1 MGMKKL
7 AQILL
12 PLLVTASIS
21 SYANTSTKPMP
32 IFDSHSHYSLADSLA
47 LSPEQIQ
54 QRYDRNHIIGAL
66 ISSTPT
72 TKTELLYQAMPN
84 RIIPFLSLY
93 KTKANK
99 PNWMLDLT
107 TLNNLNAT
115 LNHFSYQGI
124 GEFHIFKQDVYSPVL
139 TQVIKIA
146 QQRDLTV
153 MIHGDAEIVDRIFK
167 LAPNTT
173 VIWAHLGTHPTPE
186 FLSQVFK
193 RHPKKLYMD
202 TSVRD
207 TLFVTSEGQL
217 KPEWRTFFIQH
228 QDKLLAAIDTF
239 STQRWLKFDD
249 AVSQIRLWL
258 EQLPQPVAE
267 KIAYQNA
274 LKLFQPPQ

>member
-1 MGMKKL
+1 MKTL
-7 AQILL
+7 TQILL
-12 PLLVTASIS
+12 TLLIFVPVKI
-21 SYANTSTKPMP
+21 YANTSASPMP
-32 IFDSHSHYSLADSLA
+32 IFDSHSHYSLADSQT
-47 LSPEQIQ
+47 LSPEQIRQ
-54 QRYDRNHIIGAL
+54 LYDRNHIIGAL

-107 TLNNLNAT
+107 TLNGLNAK
-115 LNHFSYQGI
+115 LDHFPYQGI
-124 GEFHIFKQDVYSPVL
+124 GEFHIFKQDAYSPVL
-139 TQVIKIA
+139 AKAITTA
-146 QQRDLTV
+146 QQKNLMI
-153 MIHGDAEIVDRIFK
+153 MIHGDAEIVDQIFK

-186 FLSQVFK
+186 SLSQVFK
-193 RHPKKLYMD
+193 RHPTHLYMD

-207 TLFVTSEGQL
+207 KLFVTATGQL
-217 KPEWRTFFIQH
+217 KPEWKAFFIQH

-239 STQRWLKFDD
+239 STQRWLNFDK
-249 AVSQIRLWL
+249 AVSNIRLWL
-258 EQLPQPVAE
+258 EQLPKPVAE

-274 LKLFQPPQ
+274 LNLFQPAR

>member
-1 MGMKKL
+1 MKRL
-7 AQILL
+7 PQLL
-12 PLLVTASIS
+12 LSLFITASFN
-21 SYANTSTKPMP
+21 SYADTLANPMP
-32 IFDSHSHYSLADSLA
+32 IFDSHSHYSLADSQA

-72 TKTELLYQAMPN
+72 ANTEQLYRAMPN

-93 KTKANK
+93 KTKTNK

-107 TLNNLNAT
+107 TLHDINAK
-115 LNHFSYQGI
+115 LDHFPYQGI

-139 TQVIKIA
+139 AQVIKTA
-146 QQRDLTV
+146 QQRNLMI

-167 LAPNTT
+167 LAPNIT

-186 FLSQVFK
+186 SLSHIFK
-193 RHPKKLYMD
+193 RYPTHLYMD

-207 TLFVTSEGQL
+207 KLFVSATGEL
-217 KPEWRTFFIQH
+217 KPEWQAFLIQH

-239 STQRWLKFDD
+239 STQRWLNFDD
-249 AVSQIRLWL
+249 AVNNLRLWL
-258 EQLPQPVAE
+258 EQLPKPVAE

-274 LKLFQPPQ
+274 LNLFQPAH

>member
-1 MGMKKL
+1 MKKL
-7 AQILL
+7 QSIFLTLL
-12 PLLVTASIS
+12 IGLSLNS
-21 SYANTSTKPMP
+21 SAESMP
-32 IFDSHSHYSLADSLA
+32 IFDSHSHYSLADSQA
-47 LSPEQIQ
+47 LSPKEIR

-72 TKTELLYQAMPN
+72 SKTELLYQAMPN

-93 KTKANK
+93 RTKANK

-107 TLNNLNAT
+107 TLNT
-115 LNHFSYQGI
+115 LETKLDHFPYQGV

-139 TQVIKIA
+139 TQVIKTA
-146 QQRDLTV
+146 QKRNLMI
-153 MIHGDAEIVDRIFK
+153 MIHGDAEIVDQIFK
-167 LAPNTT
+167 LAPKTT
-173 VIWAHLGTHPTPE
+173 VIWAHLGTQPTPE

-193 RHPKKLYMD
+193 RHPTHLYMD

-207 TLFVTSEGQL
+207 TLFINETNQL

-228 QDKLLAAIDTF
+228 QDKLLAAVDTF

-249 AVSQIRLWL
+249 AVSKIRLWL
-258 EQLPQPVAE
+258 EQLPKPVAE

-274 LKLFQPPQ
+274 LNLFHPSK